1 MNQLETMEL
10 DVSEAD
16 DTINKIEHAGKL
28 IEAGVPDELKDGVIE
43 SLFSLAK
50 EASLAYID
58 LARSHIK
65 LLKLVEALVAEG
77 NSSDEYETRSVN

>member
-58 LARSHIK
+58 LARDHIK
-65 LLKLVEALVAEG
+65 ILKLVEALVAEG

>member
-1 MNQLETMEL
+1 MNMLETMEL

-28 IEAGVPDELKDGVIE
+28 IEAGVPDDLKDGVIE

-58 LARSHIK
+58 LARDHIK
-65 LLKLVEALVAEG
+65 ILKLVEALVAEG
-77 NSSDEYETRSVN
+77 DGVDEHETRSVN

>member
-1 MNQLETMEL
+1 MNQLEMMQI
-10 DVSEAD
+10 DVAEAD
-16 DTINKIEHAGKL
+16 DTVAKIEHAGKL
-28 IEAGVPDELKDGVIE
+28 IEAGVPEELKDTVIE

-65 LLKLVEALVAEG
+65 ILKLVEALVAEG